1 MRKTKPY
8 CWEMNHWKTN
18 RRKMNWRASCRAQK
32 LRRRSQKETR
42 ARGPVP
48 REPAI
53 PQTTN
58 RLSLERP
65 LRQILAAPPNTK
77 CDSPAKPGVGRLC
90 DVSDSLV
97 DDRGCLADRTERQ
110 ALPCDVNLECRGPL
124 NSTLDQRLGER
135 VFNVLLQSPAQR
147 AGTVAAVRA
156 RFLEN
161 PLTSLRR
168 EDHLHLPVD

>member
-1 MRKTKPY
+1 MKRRRQPY
-8 CWEMNHWKTN
+8 WKLN
-18 RRKMNWRASCRAQK
+18 RPTDCPAQK
-32 LRRRSQKETR
+32 PQQRSHKKKR
-42 ARGPVP
+42 ARRPVP
-48 REPAI
+48 REAAI
-53 PQTTN
+53 APVM
-58 RLSLERP
+58 
-65 LRQILAAPPNTK
+65 AAPPDTK
-77 CDSPAKPGVGRLC
+77 CDSPAKPGVGWLC